1 MAGVGSSLNSL
12 CTPAMVYLVF
22 SVISIL
28 FMLGQASIISMVV
41 KVFFVGVWTWF
52 LNFLCNKNLKGVAWF
67 LVILPFIFIV
77 LILLFA
83 ADLIAN
89 MGAQAA
95 QPPTQGQPT
104 QTMQPGMQPRH

>member
-1 MAGVGSSLNSL
+1 
-12 CTPAMVYLVF
+12 
-22 SVISIL
+22 
-28 FMLGQASIISMVV
+28 
-41 KVFFVGVWTWF
+41 
-52 LNFLCNKNLKGVAWF
+52 
-67 LVILPFIFIV
+67 

-104 QTMQPGMQPRH
+104 QTMQPGMQPGMQPRH